1 MTNKR
6 SWDMNGINEWISS
19 IVCYLLFTAV
29 VMNLLPNG
37 KYEKYLRLF
46 AGCVLILLIL
56 KPVTG
61 GLRLEEKID
70 SVFRSLSLEYEI
82 GEFAGEL
89 DEMEEKRLE
98 RLIGQYEAAAEE
110 EITRLARKEGIPVQS
125 ARVRLV
131 REGSREDFGRVQGIE
146 LEIGGWGAGAG
157 KPEEEQNRRTG
168 SEEAQD
174 RRTGSEE
181 AQDRRAGAERTQEI
195 RVRQEDRKMEQIY
208 VERIETAAVGK
219 EAKADGN
226 KAAEAVS
233 KEAAADGAG
242 NRMADAPAAGE
253 SYVSEAVRR
262 LRREIAEYYQVEEKY
277 VEIRLEN

>member
-1 MTNKR
+1 
-6 SWDMNGINEWISS
+6 MNGINEWISS

>member
-1 MTNKR
+1 
-6 SWDMNGINEWISS
+6 MNGINEWISS

-46 AGCVLILLIL
+46 AGCVLLLLIL

-157 KPEEEQNRRTG
+157 K
-168 SEEAQD
+168 SEEV
-174 RRTGSEE
+174 
-181 AQDRRAGAERTQEI
+181 QDRRAGAERTQEI
-195 RVRQEDRKMEQIY
+195 RVRQEDREMEQIY

-233 KEAAADGAG
+233 NEAAAGGAG
-242 NRMADAPAAGE
+242 NRTAGAPAAGE
-253 SYVSEAVRR
+253 SYVPEAVCR
-262 LRREIAEYYQVEEKY
+262 LRREIAEYYQVEEKH